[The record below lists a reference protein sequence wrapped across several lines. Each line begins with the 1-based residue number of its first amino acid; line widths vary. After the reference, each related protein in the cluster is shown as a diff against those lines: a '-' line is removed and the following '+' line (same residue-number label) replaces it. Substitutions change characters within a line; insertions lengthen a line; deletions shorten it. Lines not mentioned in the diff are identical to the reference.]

1 MHKPTVLITGGTSG
15 IGLAT
20 ARLFAQ
26 HGHAVVITARD
37 AARAES
43 VVANIRVQTGN
54 GQVRWLWG
62 DFSTIAGCQ
71 ALVKEIQREVP
82 DLQVLINNAGVFMTE
97 KVLNPNGFETN
108 FMVNCLA
115 PFILATGLADVLAR
129 NRPARILNVST
140 GLHRHG
146 HFDPA
151 QTPYGHDFG
160 ARASYR
166 NAKLASALHTVEL
179 ARQLQSRG
187 ITVNAFSPGL
197 FNTGVMKGRG
207 LAPLFFRYA
216 GMVYGLFRPLA
227 GSALAP
233 YYLAT
238 APELA
243 DVTGRFFYQQKPA
256 EFAPQVAD
264 TTLRQQLWQQTL
276 AWLAAA
282 EAAPEAGPGRRGHAL
297 PLAR

>member
-1 MHKPTVLITGGTSG
+1 MPQPTVLITGGSSG

-26 HGHAVVITARD
+26 NGHAVVITARD
-37 AARAES
+37 AARAQA
-43 VVANIRVQTGN
+43 VVAGMAVPPGTPP
-54 GQVRWLWG
+54 VRWLWG
-62 DFSTIAGCQ
+62 DLSTIAGCQ
-71 ALVKEIQREVP
+71 ALVVDIRREVP

-97 KVLNPNGFETN
+97 KVLNPDGFETN

-115 PFILATGLADVLAR
+115 PFILATGLAEVLAR

-140 GLHRHG
+140 GLHLHG
-146 HFDPA
+146 HFDLA

-166 NAKLASALHTVEL
+166 NAKLANALHTVEL
-179 ARQLQSRG
+179 AERLRGRG

-197 FNTGVMKGRG
+197 FNTTVMKTRG
-207 LAPLFFRYA
+207 LTHLFFKYA
-216 GMVYGLFRPLA
+216 GAVYELFRPLA

-238 APELA
+238 APGLA
-243 DVTGRFFYQQKPA
+243 GETGRFFYQQTPA
-256 EFAPQVAD
+256 AFAPQVAD
-264 TTLRQQLWQQTL
+264 AALRQQLWQQTL
-276 AWLAAA
+276 AWLA
-282 EAAPEAGPGRRGHAL
+282 EAAR
-297 PLAR
+297 

>member
-1 MHKPTVLITGGTSG
+1 MHEPTVLITGGTSG

-26 HGHAVVITARD
+26 HGHAVVLTARD
-37 AARAES
+37 TAKAES
-43 VVANIRVQTGN
+43 VVADIIAQTGN
-54 GQVRWLWG
+54 PRVRWLWG
-62 DFSTIAGCQ
+62 DLSTIAGCQ
-71 ALVKEIQREVP
+71 ALVAKASREVP
-82 DLQVLINNAGVFMTE
+82 DVQVLINNAGVFMTE
-97 KVLNPNGFETN
+97 KVLSPDGFETN

-140 GLHRHG
+140 GLHLTG
-146 HFDPA
+146 HFDLA

-160 ARASYR
+160 SRASYR
-166 NAKLASALHTVEL
+166 NAKLANALHTVEL
-179 ARQLQSRG
+179 ARRLHGRG

-197 FNTGVMKGRG
+197 FNTTVMKARG
-207 LAPLFFRYA
+207 LTHLFFKYA
-216 GMVYGLFRPLA
+216 GAVYALFRPIA

-243 DVTGRFFYQQKPA
+243 EVTGRFFYQQKPA
-256 EFAPQVAD
+256 TFAPQVAD
-264 TTLRQQLWQQTL
+264 AALRQQLWQQTL
-276 AWLAAA
+276 AWLAQA
-282 EAAPEAGPGRRGHAL
+282 EGAEPGRPGHPL